1 MVTPDKTFFIQLVN
15 FIITLLVLNLLLF
28 RPIREII
35 KKRSEIMNG
44 RMDDIEKFNK
54 EAESKLSNYQTALDE
69 ARRSANELR
78 AQKRAEGQDEEK
90 AKLEAAGKDAAAR
103 LKSAREEIDAQM
115 RDAKGALKD
124 DVEKFAQQATDKIL
138 GRA

>member
-15 FIITLLVLNLLLF
+15 FVITLLVLNLLLF

-44 RMDDIEKFNK
+44 RLDDIEKFNK
-54 EAESKLSNYQTALDE
+54 EAQSKISNYEKSLDE
-69 ARRSANELR
+69 ARRSANEVK
-78 AQKRAEGQDEEK
+78 ADKRSEGLEEEK
-90 AKLEAAGKDAAAR
+90 SLLESAGKDASAS
-103 LKSAREEIDAQM
+103 LKAAREEIEAQTRKAKDAL
-115 RDAKGALKD
+115 AV
-124 DVEKFAQQATDKIL
+124 DVEKFAEQATEKIL